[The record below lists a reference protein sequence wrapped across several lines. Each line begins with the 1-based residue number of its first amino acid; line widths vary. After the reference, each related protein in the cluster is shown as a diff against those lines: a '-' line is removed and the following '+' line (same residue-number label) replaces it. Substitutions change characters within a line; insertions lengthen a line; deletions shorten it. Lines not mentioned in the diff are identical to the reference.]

1 GGGSGRRR
9 GPGPEAGER
18 LRDRAGGEEL
28 PAPAG
33 VPVHV
38 RPEPVGSR
46 HAVLPARLGAPPAS
60 PSPFTGT
67 AFPRRSLLRRS
78 LLSPGGAAPLGSLMR
93 PWPAAPPPPSPP

>member
-1 GGGSGRRR
+1 LGRRAA
-9 GPGPEAGER
+9 PGPEAGER

-67 AFPRRSLLRRS
+67 AFSRRSLLRPS
-78 LLSPGGAAPLGSLMR
+78 LLSPGCAAPPGSLMCR
-93 PWPAAPPPPSPP
+93 WPAVGRPA